1 MKPPTI
7 HEQKDYL
14 EKHLD
19 NSVSKEDLIELI
31 CNDSHTI
38 TELRRVKKDLLK
50 QIKELSKMNGELRRE
65 IHDLNDRYDE
75 VTKSWFS
82 KLFVWK
88 RKLFKLSIRNPFY
101 IQS

>member
-38 TELRRVKKDLLK
+38 TELRRV
-50 QIKELSKMNGELRRE
+50 I
-65 IHDLNDRYDE
+65 
-75 VTKSWFS
+75 
-82 KLFVWK
+82 
-88 RKLFKLSIRNPFY
+88 
-101 IQS
+101 